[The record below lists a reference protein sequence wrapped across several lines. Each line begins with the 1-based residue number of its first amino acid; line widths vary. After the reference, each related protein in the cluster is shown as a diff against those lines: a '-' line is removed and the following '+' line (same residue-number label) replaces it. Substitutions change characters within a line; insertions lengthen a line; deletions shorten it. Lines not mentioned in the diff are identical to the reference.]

1 MNEFIIVFRETLEA
15 SLIVGIIYVFLAKQ
29 NISGA
34 IAKLWFGVIAS
45 LIASL
50 IVAYFVILG
59 REAIG
64 NDSLKALF
72 EAIFMF
78 ITAGLIWYVIFWL
91 SKHVSSRDALEGQ
104 TEAAL
109 TSTWG
114 VFFVV
119 FFSILR
125 EGFETVVFLIGSF
138 SLTGSFSYLGFF
150 LGMSLAIAISYLI
163 VVQGKRFDIRQFFK
177 ATTLLLVLLAS
188 GMVAYGTH
196 EIESY
201 LAKSDQLSLVGYE
214 SKLDIPRPWNIL
226 EPKSELSEQDQSWL
240 YTYDIKGEGKYTHLF
255 HDSGRVGAFLK
266 GFFGYNSNPNYYELI
281 LWFISLVF
289 GLYTWRKFYPAST

>member
-78 ITAGLIWYVIFWL
+78 ITAGP
-91 SKHVSSRDALEGQ
+91 VS
-104 TEAAL
+104 
-109 TSTWG
+109 
-114 VFFVV
+114 
-119 FFSILR
+119 
-125 EGFETVVFLIGSF
+125 
-138 SLTGSFSYLGFF
+138 
-150 LGMSLAIAISYLI
+150 
-163 VVQGKRFDIRQFFK
+163 
-177 ATTLLLVLLAS
+177 
-188 GMVAYGTH
+188 
-196 EIESY
+196 
-201 LAKSDQLSLVGYE
+201 
-214 SKLDIPRPWNIL
+214 
-226 EPKSELSEQDQSWL
+226 
-240 YTYDIKGEGKYTHLF
+240 YTHLT
-255 HDSGRVGAFLK
+255 L
-266 GFFGYNSNPNYYELI
+266 P
-281 LWFISLVF
+281 
-289 GLYTWRKFYPAST
+289 TT